1 MQEAEG
7 GRGSS
12 HRSGLGVES
21 ALSSSKLMA
30 SLLADRGQIT
40 VLLRHWQAGDRV
52 ALDRLLPVVHA
63 ELRRLARVHMRG
75 ERTGRTLQP
84 TALVNEVYLRLA
96 ELHAM
101 DWRDRAHFF
110 AMASRLMRR
119 VLVDAARARDAGKR
133 GRSLVRV
140 TFDEA
145 RVADTR
151 REDAPDVLAL
161 DAALTALAAVDER
174 KAKVVE
180 LRFFGGL
187 TVEETAEILSVSA
200 QTIVRDWSTAK
211 LWLRRELTRASPAM
225 TNNRWARIDTILQ
238 AALVRPPDAREL
250 FVKDAC
256 GDDATLCDEVLSLL
270 AHAASADGF
279 LEPTPSEPSKR
290 LEPGEKLG
298 PYTINEWI
306 GAGGMGEVYRARDP
320 RLGRDVA
327 IKILPRAV
335 SCRPGS
341 AAALRAG
348 GARGCRTQSSQHR
361 HHSLR

>member
-7 GRGSS
+7 GPGSS
-12 HRSGLGVES
+12 HRSGVGVES
-21 ALSSSKLMA
+21 TSLSQLMSSLP
-30 SLLADRGQIT
+30 ADRGQIT
-40 VLLRHWQAGDRV
+40 VLQRHWQAGDPV

-119 VLVDAARARDAGKR
+119 VLVDAARARGAGKR

-145 RVADTR
+145 RVADR
-151 REDAPDVLAL
+151 QPDEAPDVLAL
-161 DAALTALAAVDER
+161 DEALTALAAVDER

-187 TVEETAEILSVSA
+187 TVEETAEVLNVSA
-200 QTIVRDWSTAK
+200 QTVVRDWSTAK
-211 LWLRRELTRASPAM
+211 LWLRRELTRQD
-225 TNNRWARIDTILQ
+225 RR
-238 AALVRPPDAREL
+238 
-250 FVKDAC
+250 
-256 GDDATLCDEVLSLL
+256 
-270 AHAASADGF
+270 
-279 LEPTPSEPSKR
+279 
-290 LEPGEKLG
+290 
-298 PYTINEWI
+298 
-306 GAGGMGEVYRARDP
+306 
-320 RLGRDVA
+320 
-327 IKILPRAV
+327 
-335 SCRPGS
+335 
-341 AAALRAG
+341 
-348 GARGCRTQSSQHR
+348 
-361 HHSLR
+361 